1 MKPPLRIEKPCPLIS
16 QLFQEGESRSFCE
29 QCQHHVHDLSS
40 LAKPE
45 RDAVLRRYRSGQRVC
60 IAYRLTADGQIMTPP
75 EPKNPGRRSFLR
87 FLLPLGLASCR
98 TTSEPSHSFPIT
110 PKSPTPPASADKA
123 PVGKGSYMTGG
134 IPPYNPTRWERFKD
148 FFRW

>member
-16 QLFQEGESRSFCE
+16 QLFQEGEARSFCA

-40 LAKPE
+40 MNKAE
-45 RDAVLRRYRSGQRVC
+45 RHAVLQQYRAGQRVC
-60 IAYRLTADGQIMTPP
+60 IAYRFTADGQMMTPLEP
-75 EPKNPGRRSFLR
+75 ENSGRRKFLR

-98 TTSEPSHSFPIT
+98 TTDKLGAGFPIT
-110 PKSPTPPASADKA
+110 PVSPPPPASADKS

-134 IPPYNPTRWERFKD
+134 IPPYNPTRWQRFKD
-148 FFRW
+148 FFRR